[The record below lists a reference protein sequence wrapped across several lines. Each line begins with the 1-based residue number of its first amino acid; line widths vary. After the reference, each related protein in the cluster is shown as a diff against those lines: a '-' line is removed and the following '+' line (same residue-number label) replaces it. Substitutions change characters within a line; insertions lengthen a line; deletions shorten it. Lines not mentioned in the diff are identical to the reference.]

1 MNGTS
6 GASASAAWRER
17 GIGSSVLV
25 TSISAA
31 FGVLILTA
39 VGYLSAVV
47 SADPD
52 IGSHATVQYTLSI
65 LGTIILGVSVYVAA
79 VVTAN
84 TFATIVAG
92 RTRQI
97 ALLRLI
103 GSSARAERRRVA
115 NRGLAVGLVGA
126 GLGLALGISLSYALV
141 ALLSDRMAADV
152 VSGVRYQVLSPSVVL
167 PAAIVALTTW
177 AAAWIGSR
185 RVLTVTP
192 LQAVS
197 ASAERTSADL
207 RHPVRTAVSVVVIG
221 IGGVLLAAGVV
232 VGLRSPLGLVVAFL
246 GGVVSFTGI
255 VVGSVVLMPPALRV
269 VGRALGGGVTARMAA
284 QNALRYPERSSRMTI
299 GVVIGVTLVTMLSV
313 ASESTKAVLASAS
326 GGTLDPALV
335 AGMDAT
341 SAVLMGLV
349 AVSAVIAAVGLVNL
363 LTIGVVQ
370 RRRELG
376 LLRALGL
383 SRPQVNRMVLLE
395 ATHVALT
402 AVVVGVLLG
411 VGYGWVAAQSTL
423 GSVVGANVDA
433 GYTLVLP
440 AIPWLTVAVVV
451 VAAAALTLVAAAVPS
466 RLATRVT
473 PVEALAAA

>member
-1 MNGTS
+1 MSGSRGTS
-6 GASASAAWRER
+6 APAAWRER
-17 GIGSSVLV
+17 GIGASVLV

-39 VGYLSAVV
+39 VGYLTAVV

-52 IGSHATVQYTLSI
+52 IGSAAAVQYTLSI
-65 LGTIILGVSVYVAA
+65 LGTIILGVSIYVAA

-103 GSSARAERRRVA
+103 GSSARTERRRVA
-115 NRGLAVGLVGA
+115 RRGLVVGLVGA
-126 GLGLALGISLSYALV
+126 GLGLGAGAALSFALV
-141 ALLSDRMAADV
+141 ALLRGRMDADV
-152 VSGVRYQVLSPSVVL
+152 VDGVVYQVLQPSLVL
-167 PAAIVALTTW
+167 PAVIVVLTTW

-192 LQAVS
+192 LEALS
-197 ASAERTSADL
+197 ASADRTSADL
-207 RHPVRTAVSVVVIG
+207 RHPVRTVVSVVVIG

-232 VGLRSPLGLVVAFL
+232 VGLVSPLGLVVAFF

-255 VVGSVVLMPPALRV
+255 VVGAVVLMPPALRL
-269 VGRALGGGVTARMAA
+269 VGRVLGGGVTARMAA

-326 GGTLDPALV
+326 GGELDPALS

-376 LLRALGL
+376 LLRSLGL

-423 GSVVGANVDA
+423 GSVVGANAEA

-440 AIPWLTVAVVV
+440 AVPWATVAVIA
-451 VAAAALTLVAAAVPS
+451 VAAAVLTLVAAAVPS

-473 PVEALAAA
+473 PVEALAVA